1 MIEHG
6 LQRSTVRPEE
16 IEITETRVFA
26 ASDISTVT
34 EPETDGQPGFSGY
47 EFTLT
52 EYGKDEYIRIQA
64 ERNQTLEDE
73 LTNTQVALCEVYE
86 LMA

>member
-16 IEITETRVFA
+16 IEITETRVFVT
-26 ASDISTVT
+26 SDISTVT
-34 EPETDGQPGFSGY
+34 EPETDGQPGFDGF
-47 EFTLT
+47 EFNLT